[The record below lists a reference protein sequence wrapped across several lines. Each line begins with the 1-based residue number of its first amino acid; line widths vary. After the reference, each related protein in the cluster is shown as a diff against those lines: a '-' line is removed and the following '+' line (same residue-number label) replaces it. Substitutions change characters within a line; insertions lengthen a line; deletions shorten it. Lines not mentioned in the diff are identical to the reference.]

1 MLLNACALL
10 QQQAQT
16 DNALH
21 NLLVR
26 SAATSCTAVAAVPA
40 IHAACTARHQMVHK
54 SNDMSKLQKRQGAE
68 NTSSDARHW
77 RTEPGYTAALH
88 ASSMMLSRHCQQM
101 ACTCCLLTIVT
112 PSTQKTVQNQQPHAG
127 HLPPKGRLQW
137 HPTLWHPSSACH
149 HEHDSCY
156 RTRTW
161 QALTLPF
168 AAPPPM
174 YACLV
179 TPVRGTSA
187 VRPARTSP
195 PTGGSL
201 NNSHA
206 VPKHI

>member
-40 IHAACTARHQMVHK
+40 IHAACTACHQMVHK

-101 ACTCCLLTIVT
+101 ACTCCLLTIAT
-112 PSTQKTVQNQQPHAG
+112 PSTQKDSPKATAACRPPATKRKVAMAPHTVAPIQRM
-127 HLPPKGRLQW
+127 PP
-137 HPTLWHPSSACH
+137 
-149 HEHDSCY
+149 
-156 RTRTW
+156 
-161 QALTLPF
+161 
-168 AAPPPM
+168 
-174 YACLV
+174 
-179 TPVRGTSA
+179 
-187 VRPARTSP
+187 
-195 PTGGSL
+195 
-201 NNSHA
+201 
-206 VPKHI
+206 